1 MLMPGRHTGP
11 ANKGLDSRKIRSLN
25 VPVLFTREVARMS
38 APDRQQRLAALRDT
52 IADIERRPILAEAAV
67 SPGTGLDGFALPAA
81 GLVQEIFGDERRN
94 TGALLG
100 FALGQARHLQTP
112 VRRAVV
118 YLQLLAEA
126 QEMGM
131 PYGPGLAVFGFDP
144 QALVL
149 IRPANMVEL
158 LWAAEEALAC
168 GAVAAV
174 IADIAGQPKLL
185 DFTASR
191 RLNLRASAGGATM
204 FLLRYGAWREA
215 SAAQLRW
222 RLVPVLSA
230 ETAFDARAPGET
242 RWRASLEKGAVT
254 GRQNQ
259 QWLLEWTKNGF
270 QVIDDRPDAARP
282 VERPALSGALFAD
295 LADRLSKTG

>member
-1 MLMPGRHTGP
+1 M
-11 ANKGLDSRKIRSLN
+11 SSL
-25 VPVLFTREVARMS
+25 VK
-38 APDRQQRLAALRDT
+38 QQRLSALRAS
-52 IADIERRPILAEAAV
+52 IADIERKPPLAEP
-67 SPGTGLDGFALPAA
+67 SGIKGPLLEGFVVPAA

-100 FALGQARHLQTP
+100 FALGQSRQLLTP

-118 YLQLLAEA
+118 YLQLLSDA
-126 QEMGM
+126 QEMGV

-144 QALVL
+144 AALVL
-149 IRPANMVEL
+149 IRPANMTEL

-174 IADIAGQPKLL
+174 IADIAGQPKML

-191 RLNLRASAGGATM
+191 RLNLRANSGGVTIFM
-204 FLLRYGAWREA
+204 LRYGAWREA

-222 RLVPVLSA
+222 HLVPVLSA
-230 ETAFDARAPGET
+230 ETPFDARAPGEV

-254 GRQNQ
+254 DRQNQ
-259 QWLLEWTKNGF
+259 QWLLEWTRNGF
-270 QVIDDRPDAARP
+270 QVIDDKSGGAVRP
-282 VERPALSGALFAD
+282 VERPALSGPLFAD
-295 LADRLSKTG
+295 LGDRLSEAG

>member
-1 MLMPGRHTGP
+1 
-11 ANKGLDSRKIRSLN
+11 
-25 VPVLFTREVARMS
+25 MS

-52 IADIERRPILAEAAV
+52 IADIERRPILAEAAGQ
-67 SPGTGLDGFALPAA
+67 GTNLDGFVLPAA

-191 RLNLRASAGGATM
+191 RLNLRASAAGATM

-270 QVIDDRPDAARP
+270 QVIDEGRSGASQP
-282 VERPALSGALFAD
+282 VEQPSVSGTVSAD
-295 LADRLSKTG
+295 LAHRLPEAG